1 MKVTKFLY
9 LLIFSSIFIFNACK
23 TKSQGFE
30 GRVIYKSSIERPT
43 NSNIPDSI
51 FKMMFNDVV
60 DTNEITTFY
69 IKKDF
74 FKMVTNGKHT
84 STVLYDPE
92 LKRNYVYMK
101 EQPDFC
107 MWSEVTSDNQ
117 PLPKITKNL
126 NDTIIVL
133 DKKCYS
139 ITIDYGAISKNI
151 LYYPIDI
158 MIDLKELENNKL
170 GLMGYFSKIETMPY
184 KIIMTGNGAVHNLGY
199 TLKEIVNENLDDSI
213 FKVPKFK
220 NMMKSP
226 FFQK

>member
-1 MKVTKFLY
+1 MKNIR
-9 LLIFSSIFIFNACK
+9 LLILPLILLFGLLNINEI
-23 TKSQGFE
+23 KSQVFE

-51 FKMMFNDVV
+51 FKMMFKDAV
-60 DTNEITTFY
+60 DTNEITTYY
-69 IKKDF
+69 IKKDY
-74 FKMVTNGKHT
+74 FKMVTEGKFT
-84 STVLYDPE
+84 STVLYDPL

-117 PLPKITKNL
+117 PIPKVNRNL
-126 NDTIIVL
+126 NDTITIL

-151 LYYPIDI
+151 LYYPVGIEVNTDE
-158 MIDLKELENNKL
+158 LKKNEL
-170 GLMGYFSKIETMPY
+170 GIMGYFSNFEAIPY
-184 KIIMTGNGAVHNLGY
+184 KIIMTGNGAVHHLGY
-199 TLKEIVNENLDDSI
+199 TLKEIISEKLDESV
-213 FKVPKFK
+213 FKVPDFK
-220 NMMKSP
+220 QMMKSP